1 MAEKKKYNSILTS
14 GRKDNTLTYS
24 KYVKDEES
32 GESVKESLDKMVNK
46 TDKLRTEQL
55 ENESVTSEKL
65 AENSVDGR
73 KVCDGSIENRHIG
86 NNAVSTS
93 KIAPRSVTT
102 EKIAYNSVSRAELAH
117 DVRSSIDK
125 KADAEQVNNSLYD
138 LEEKIGERVVVE
150 GDVVNLPDEE
160 DLTSVKESGRDVLKL
175 ADRSYAP
182 ERFSGKGY
190 KILRRKERNIVDFS
204 KVLQRSIDYVRLTNT
219 PPNESDINKIT
230 TINDPFALFAIG
242 NKVYAQKNGVYY
254 THWNGA
260 YSNHKDFYNDNGE
273 LLDNLYV
280 DDVNGTVRGAFFY
293 KNKTWLQITQKE
305 IDEGIIPN
313 KKVVSLDNSD
323 FTANTIHVI
332 RYDYAIAK
340 DITLPKGVTLY
351 YEGGSIKGEKKDS
364 KSAYSRATTYQLKS
378 DGLTELFGN
387 VKNAPLDYRN
397 FNTSNFIINVINEGI
412 DSTGN
417 EDVTDSL
424 NELFKNHPCATFYF
438 PEGIYKISD
447 TIAPFEYGASII
459 GDKVKPTMKY
469 PKYPRYGTIFKY
481 VPDGINTN
489 RVAIDMTKS
498 KGKITDVN
506 ICCAVN
512 DNTQE
517 YAIKIDTSNVPI
529 NGSNAQHYK
538 KVSIKEEYKNISG
551 LKLYNDCENVNIYGF
566 SGVGMILSA
575 PNITINNCNI
585 YSCGVSIYTEAS
597 DCIIRNSKLREGN
610 IGIIYKGFLKVD
622 NTWIDEFA
630 QFGILQDASQAA
642 RQTLELNGV
651 HFNHIDFNAIR
662 IKGTAVSSS
671 GFMSINGV
679 VFSRIGCFYAG
690 YTTDNIPD
698 TDIIEKN
705 TFTLEN
711 DTYKSKTLTSC
722 IYAEN
727 NILNG
732 LIVANKS
739 DVLLLDNS
747 SNNNFGG
754 TCGTL
759 LLDAKGTISGCN
771 IITTGKYNDGK
782 VLLDSKKN
790 NNYIVYNGTLIS

>member
-1 MAEKKKYNSILTS
+1 MFFTREDILKIQQALLQLGVKDSELPSAEPVTYDDTLSIVQDGKNKQIGVKDFCNQISLWKREDFINITDKYDEYYISLTKAISLVPILQ
-14 GRKDNTLTYS
+14 RKDGLVITFQDVEGNWEIYQFRGNIIEFF
-24 KYVKDEES
+24 EE
-32 GESVKESLDKMVNK
+32 NK
-46 TDKLRTEQL
+46 WFD
-55 ENESVTSEKL
+55 
-65 AENSVDGR
+65 
-73 KVCDGSIENRHIG
+73 
-86 NNAVSTS
+86 
-93 KIAPRSVTT
+93 
-102 EKIAYNSVSRAELAH
+102 
-117 DVRSSIDK
+117 
-125 KADAEQVNNSLYD
+125 LYD
-138 LEEKIGERVVVE
+138 YRNYIVQSIV
-150 GDVVNLPDEE
+150 PDEE
-160 DLTSVKESGRDVLKL
+160 DLTASTPDKNGNSLVSLK
-175 ADRSYAP
+175 DRSYAP

-190 KILRRKERNIVDFS
+190 KILRRKERNIVDSS

-219 PPNESDINKIT
+219 PPNESNINNNI

-280 DDVNGTVRGAFFY
+280 DDINGSFRGVFFY
-293 KNKTWLQITQKE
+293 KNKRWIQITQKE

-313 KKVVSLDNSD
+313 KKVVLLDDSD

-332 RYDYAIAK
+332 RYDYVIVK

-351 YEGGSIKGEKKDS
+351 YEGGSIKGEKKDC
-364 KSAYSRATTYQLKS
+364 KSFYSRATTYQLKS
-378 DGLTELFGN
+378 DDLTELFGN

-397 FNTSNFIINVINEGI
+397 FNNGNFIINVINEGI
-412 DSTGN
+412 DSTGK

-438 PEGIYKISD
+438 PEGIYKISN
-447 TIAPFEYGASII
+447 TITPFEFGASII

-498 KGKITDVN
+498 KGKITNVN
-506 ICCAVN
+506 ICCAVD

-529 NGSNAQHYK
+529 NGSNAQHFK

-551 LKLYNDCENVNIYGF
+551 LKLANDCENVNVYGF
-566 SGVGMILSA
+566 SGVGMILSI

-585 YSCGVSIYTEAS
+585 FSCGVSIYTEAS
-597 DCIIRNSKLREGN
+597 DCIIRNSTLRDGN

-622 NTWIDEFA
+622 DTWIDEFA
-630 QFGILQDASQAA
+630 QFGILQGKSQGA
-642 RQTLELNGV
+642 RQMLELNGV

-662 IKGTAVSSS
+662 IKGTAVSNS

-711 DTYKSKTLTSC
+711 DTYKSKTLASC

-732 LIVANKS
+732 LIVVNKS
-739 DVLLLDNS
+739 DTLLLDNA
-747 SNNNFGG
+747 SNNNYGG
-754 TCGTL
+754 SCGTL

-771 IITTGKYNDGK
+771 IITTGKYNDDK
-782 VLLDSKKN
+782 VLLDSKKD
-790 NNYIVYNGTLIS
+790 NNYIVYNGVVYN